1 MDAQE
6 QQRIHP
12 ETTFA
17 PDAEISLLAML
28 SACRRRGLRAER
40 DPGIDDGVVVS
51 HTSHASHE
59 PRVVTLRLMS
69 NRWYRPGS
77 DQAVHSLNVGPRG
90 TEDMIARHLV
100 TELTGAL

>member
-1 MDAQE
+1 MDTQE

-12 ETTFA
+12 ETKFA

-40 DPGIDDGVVVS
+40 DPGVDDGVVVS
-51 HTSHASHE
+51 HTSHE

-69 NRWYRPGS
+69 NRWYRPAS
-77 DQAVHSLNVGPRG
+77 DQGDQSLNVGARG

-100 TELTGAL
+100 TELTGAP